1 MILALDIG
9 NTNVVLGCIE
19 DGEILFTERMATD
32 SGKTELDYAISLKMV
47 LELREIKV
55 SEITGAIIGSV
66 VPPVTSLMREA
77 IRKVTGQE
85 ALVVNVDMN
94 IGLEVLMDNPS
105 SVGTDLIVGAVAG
118 INRYPVPLILIDMG
132 TATTICVVNE
142 NKQYIGGMILPGI
155 GVSMNSLAF
164 QEFIDLPAYA
174 VGTDDDHA
182 FFQGFQFLL
191 RIDDLYALL
200 FQILHHLFI
209 VDDGTVGIDRL
220 LPRRYLI
227 IYLLDCPLHAKAE
240 ASRLRNCDF
249 HVPARH
255 SSYSSS
261 SWINKSPLSPS

>member
-9 NTNVVLGCIE
+9 NTNVVLGCIA

-85 ALVVNVDMN
+85 ALVVNVDMK
-94 IGLEVLMDNPS
+94 
-105 SVGTDLIVGAVAG
+105 
-118 INRYPVPLILIDMG
+118 

-155 GVSMNSLAF
+155 GVSMNSLTSRTAQLPRISLDPPKRLIGKNTVECMQSGALYGNASCIDGMVDRI
-164 QEFIDLPAYA
+164 QEELGQEATIVATGGLAKRIIPLCRHRIEL
-174 VGTDDDHA
+174 DDEL
-182 FFQGFQFLL
+182 LL
-191 RIDDLYALL
+191 RGLW
-200 FQILHHLFI
+200 
-209 VDDGTVGIDRL
+209 
-220 LPRRYLI
+220 I
-227 IYLLDCPLHAKAE
+227 IYE
-240 ASRLRNCDF
+240 
-249 HVPARH
+249 
-255 SSYSSS
+255 
-261 SWINKSPLSPS
+261 NK

>member
-9 NTNVVLGCIE
+9 NTNVVLGCIA
-19 DGEILFTERMATD
+19 DGKILFTERMATD

-155 GVSMNSLAF
+155 GVSMNSLTSRTA
-164 QEFIDLPAYA
+164 QLP
-174 VGTDDDHA
+174 
-182 FFQGFQFLL
+182 
-191 RIDDLYALL
+191 RISLDPPKRLIGKNTVECMQSGALYAMRPAS
-200 FQILHHLFI
+200 
-209 VDDGTVGIDRL
+209 TV
-220 LPRRYLI
+220 
-227 IYLLDCPLHAKAE
+227 
-240 ASRLRNCDF
+240 
-249 HVPARH
+249 
-255 SSYSSS
+255 
-261 SWINKSPLSPS
+261 W

>member
-9 NTNVVLGCIE
+9 NTNVVLGCIA
-19 DGEILFTERMATD
+19 DGKILFTERMATD

-142 NKQYIGGMILPGI
+142 NKQYIGGMNY
-155 GVSMNSLAF
+155 VQNSSGLNGNRCID
-164 QEFIDLPAYA
+164 EFPDQPYRPASA
-174 VGTDDDHA
+174 H
-182 FFQGFQFLL
+182 Q
-191 RIDDLYALL
+191 
-200 FQILHHLFI
+200 
-209 VDDGTVGIDRL
+209 
-220 LPRRYLI
+220 P
-227 IYLLDCPLHAKAE
+227 
-240 ASRLRNCDF
+240 
-249 HVPARH
+249 
-255 SSYSSS
+255 
-261 SWINKSPLSPS
+261 